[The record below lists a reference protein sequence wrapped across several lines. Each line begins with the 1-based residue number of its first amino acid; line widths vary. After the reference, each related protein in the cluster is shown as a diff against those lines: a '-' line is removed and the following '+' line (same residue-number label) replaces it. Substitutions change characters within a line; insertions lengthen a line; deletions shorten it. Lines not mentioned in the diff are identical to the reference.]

1 MIDGALSAKGATP
14 ELVATIAR
22 AGPYGAGNA
31 EPFAAAHTIAY
42 AEEAQAH
49 VRVQNLGDGKPRR
62 PSHFVA
68 GQRLGQALLNQRGN
82 PVHVA
87 GALAVDRWQGA
98 ERVQLRVCDLAPVA
112 GAISVTP

>member
-1 MIDGALSAKGATP
+1 MRVRLKSGDGTFLSA
-14 ELVATIAR
+14 IAFR
-22 AGPYGAGNA
+22 A
-31 EPFAAAHTIAY
+31 
-42 AEEAQAH
+42 
-49 VRVQNLGDGKPRR
+49 
-62 PSHFVA
+62 A